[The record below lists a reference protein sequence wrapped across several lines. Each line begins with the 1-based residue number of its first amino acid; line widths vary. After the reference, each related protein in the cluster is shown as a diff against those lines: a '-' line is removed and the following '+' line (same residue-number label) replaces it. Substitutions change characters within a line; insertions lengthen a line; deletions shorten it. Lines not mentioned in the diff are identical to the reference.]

1 MDILS
6 GDISGL
12 IFKYITRDSLGKF
25 SLDGQLLSVLAEL
38 DGRKSLAMIANTKG
52 LSMEIIRNII
62 YEMLQLDLIEPVED
76 TGLMLD
82 KEFFDYLNKQLSIAV
97 GPIAGLLI
105 KDTASSIGCNL
116 TQFPKDMAAELVS
129 NLASQIDDKEK
140 RSEFQSSVFNKF
152 SLKGGKK

>member
-12 IFKYITRDSLGKF
+12 IFKYITRDSLVKF
-25 SLDGQLLSVLAEL
+25 SLDGQLLSVLTEL

-52 LSMEIIRNII
+52 LSMDKIRNII

-76 TGLMLD
+76 VGLMLD
-82 KEFFDYLNKQLSIAV
+82 KEFFNYLNKQLSLAV

-105 KDTASSIGCNL
+105 KDTVSSIGCNL
-116 TQFPKDMAAELVS
+116 TQFPKDMVPELIS

-140 RSEFQSSVFNKF
+140 RSEFQRNVFNKIPK
-152 SLKGGKK
+152 KGG

>member
-52 LSMEIIRNII
+52 LSMEKIRNII
-62 YEMLQLDLIEPVED
+62 YEMLQLNLIEPVED
-76 TGLMLD
+76 AGLMVD
-82 KEFFDYLNKQLSIAV
+82 KNFFDYLNEQLSLAV
-97 GPIAGLLI
+97 GPIAGILI
-105 KDTASSIGCNL
+105 KDTVSSIGCNL
-116 TQFPKDMAAELVS
+116 TQFPKDMAAKLVS
-129 NLASQIDDKEK
+129 NLTSQIDDKEK
-140 RSEFQSSVFNKF
+140 RSEFQRSVFNKIAQ
-152 SLKGGKK
+152 KGG

>member
-6 GDISGL
+6 DDISGL
-12 IFKYITRDSLGKF
+12 IFRYITRDSLGKF
-25 SLDGQLLSVLAEL
+25 SLDGKMLSVLAEL

-52 LSMEIIRNII
+52 LSMDKMRKII

-76 TGLMLD
+76 AGLMLD
-82 KEFFDYLNKQLSIAV
+82 KEFFGYLNDQLSLAV

-116 TQFPKDMAAELVS
+116 TQFPKDMAAKLVS
-129 NLASQIDDKEK
+129 NLTSQIDDKEK
-140 RSEFQSSVFNKF
+140 RSEFQRSVFNKIAQ
-152 SLKGGKK
+152 KGG

>member
-52 LSMEIIRNII
+52 LSMEKIRNII
-62 YEMLQLDLIEPVED
+62 YEMLQLNLIEPVED
-76 TGLMLD
+76 AGLMVD
-82 KEFFDYLNKQLSIAV
+82 KNFFDYLNEQLSLAV
-97 GPIAGLLI
+97 GPIAGILI
-105 KDTASSIGCNL
+105 KDTVSSIGCNL
-116 TQFPKDMAAELVS
+116 TQFPKDMAAKLIS

-140 RSEFQSSVFNKF
+140 LSEFQKSVFNKIDQ
-152 SLKGGKK
+152 KGG